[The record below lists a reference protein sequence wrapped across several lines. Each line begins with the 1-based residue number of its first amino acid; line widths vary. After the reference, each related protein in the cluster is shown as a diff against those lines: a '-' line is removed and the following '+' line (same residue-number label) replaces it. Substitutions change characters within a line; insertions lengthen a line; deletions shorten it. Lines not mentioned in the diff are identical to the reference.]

1 MTGHGRPRGS
11 VGTGVGNGGSV
22 GSEGV
27 LVGIGVGVG
36 GSDGAGA
43 SVGAFVAAG
52 GAVGAA
58 VGATDG
64 AVVRVSGVAFGVADA
79 PVAGEVGDAAAPLLA
94 VGDAV
99 AAPDGSGGR
108 PAALSRMMLKPAR
121 ARPTASDGPR
131 STYKVKEARPPWPRP
146 RLPGFPSSPPTP
158 GR

>member
-1 MTGHGRPRGS
+1 VGS
-11 VGTGVGNGGSV
+11 GGSV
-22 GSEGV
+22 GSDGV
-27 LVGIGVGVG
+27 LVGMGVGVA

-43 SVGAFVAAG
+43 KVGESVAAG

-58 VGATDG
+58 VGATGG
-64 AVVRVSGVAFGVADA
+64 AEVRVSGVAFGVADV
-79 PVAGEVGDAAAPLLA
+79 PVAGDVGDAAAPLLG

-99 AAPDGSGGR
+99 AAPEGPGGSWGP
-108 PAALSRMMLKPAR
+108 PASRIRLNPAR

-146 RLPGFPSSPPTP
+146 RSPGFPSGPPTP